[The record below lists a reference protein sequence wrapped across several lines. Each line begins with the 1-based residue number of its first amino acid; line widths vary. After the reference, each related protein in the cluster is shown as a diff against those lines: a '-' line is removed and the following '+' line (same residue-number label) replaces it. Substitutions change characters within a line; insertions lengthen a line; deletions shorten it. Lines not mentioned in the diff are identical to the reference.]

1 MYPMDEEQLA
11 LVEEGLNL
19 LIKKFKQNL
28 NEGDKERLEATLD
41 AKKAIRKVILA
52 VAIKG
57 DIKEITPIIA
67 DDRGAGWE
75 VTDFNNKII
84 CYHA

>member
-1 MYPMDEEQLA
+1 MDEEQLA

-19 LIKKFKQNL
+19 LIKRFKEN
-28 NEGDKERLEATLD
+28 NFPGDHMRLQATLD

-57 DIKEITPIIA
+57 DIKDIIPVII
-67 DDRGAGWE
+67 DDRGFGWE
-75 VTDFNNKII
+75 VTDFNNKIQRF
-84 CYHA
+84 HA